1 MGSWVYR
8 RRQRNERE
16 EDYQSLFEKAKKKK
30 TLPFQERDVA
40 LIP

>member
-16 EDYQSLFEKAKKKK
+16 EDYQSLFEKAKKK